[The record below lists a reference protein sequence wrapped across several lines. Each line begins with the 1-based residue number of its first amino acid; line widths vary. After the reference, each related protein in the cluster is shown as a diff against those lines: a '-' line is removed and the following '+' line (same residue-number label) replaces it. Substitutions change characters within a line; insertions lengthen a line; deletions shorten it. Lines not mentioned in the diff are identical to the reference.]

1 MNSATFVQNIF
12 REYYTKDFSLS
23 SFPSLIEK
31 REFGFATFDGWMLR
45 HKGFKDKE
53 KLTAFLQ
60 DSVPRDAY
68 VSCAYYED
76 PEAEMEKKGWTG
88 ADLIFDIDADHIPTP
103 CGKIHDEWKCGN
115 CGFSGKGVT
124 PEKCP
129 QCDSERFDTLTWPCN
144 VCLDS
149 AKSET
154 TKLLDMLMH
163 DFGFSDSEVSVF
175 FSGHRG
181 YHVHVEN
188 ETIKILDAISRK
200 EIVDYVT
207 GLGFDVAFHGLE
219 EGKFLQGPSLN
230 DFGWRG
236 RTAKAVY
243 AFIENA
249 KKEDFKQAG
258 LQENVIAIVTK
269 NKDALLKSLEGVG
282 TWSAVKG
289 IGFETWKKLV
299 QFCAQSRSAKVDTV
313 VTTDIH
319 RLIRLADTLHGKTGL
334 RKTMVSISA
343 LADFDPFKSAVA
355 FKTGTAKVIVSSA
368 PEFRIGDETFGPYEN
383 RKVELPTA
391 AAILLVCKDRAE
403 VLG

>member
-1 MNSATFVQNIF
+1 
-12 REYYTKDFSLS
+12 
-23 SFPSLIEK
+23 
-31 REFGFATFDGWMLR
+31 
-45 HKGFKDKE
+45 
-53 KLTAFLQ
+53 
-60 DSVPRDAY
+60 
-68 VSCAYYED
+68 
-76 PEAEMEKKGWTG
+76 
-88 ADLIFDIDADHIPTP
+88 
-103 CGKIHDEWKCGN
+103 
-115 CGFSGKGVT
+115 
-124 PEKCP
+124 
-129 QCDSERFDTLTWPCN
+129 
-144 VCLDS
+144 
-149 AKSET
+149 
-154 TKLLDMLMH
+154 
-163 DFGFSDSEVSVF
+163 
-175 FSGHRG
+175 
-181 YHVHVEN
+181 
-188 ETIKILDAISRK
+188 
-200 EIVDYVT
+200 
-207 GLGFDVAFHGLE
+207 
-219 EGKFLQGPSLN
+219 LQGPSLN